1 MRIHSGASTIAI
13 RSNHAQSGFRSHR
26 GRRQYIF
33 ERGSYT
39 DDVVEC
45 RLLPC
50 EAKRGLGRARGSS
63 SPVLRTSFAN
73 NPETGRGAAMD
84 GSCRSECLSSS
95 SAGTGDFGRPRREP
109 VGEGDREIWETC
121 GVW

>member
-33 ERGSYT
+33 ERGSYI

-50 EAKRGLGRARGSS
+50 EAKRGLGRAGGSS
-63 SPVLRTSFAN
+63 SLVRRMSPAKS
-73 NPETGRGAAMD
+73 PETGRGAAME
-84 GSCRSECLSSS
+84 GSCTSECLSSS
-95 SAGTGDFGRPRREP
+95 SGGAGDFGRPRSDP
-109 VGEGDREIWETC
+109 VGVGVRETWDTC